1 MRLSDFDYALP
12 PDLIAQEPVP
22 RRDASRLLVL
32 ERGTG
37 QSTHRGFADI
47 AGLLRSGDVLVVN
60 DTRVLPAR
68 LFGAYEDGR
77 PVEVLFL
84 GPTDEGTW
92 EALVKP
98 AKFARQGRRLLLAS
112 GSLPATVEGAGSY
125 GRRRLRLPEG
135 ADLRSILATHGVMPL
150 PPYIKR
156 SVESREPRVENP
168 PPESGLGSRLSTLD
182 SERYQTV
189 YARVEGAVAAPT
201 AGLHFTPELLAR
213 LRESGVF
220 LAPLTLHVGP
230 GTFQPVRTEDVT
242 QHRMESE
249 WFRIPEETVLAIREA
264 KRQGHRVVAVGTT
277 CVRTLEFAA
286 AQAGGVHACEG
297 RADLFITPGYP
308 FRVVDALLTNFHLP
322 RSTLLMLVAAFAG
335 LETIRRAYTE
345 AIRMRY
351 RFYSYGDAMLI
362 L

>member
-1 MRLSDFDYALP
+1 MRLRDFEYELP
-12 PDLIAQEPVP
+12 PHLIAQAPAA

-32 ERGTG
+32 ERATG
-37 QSTHRGFADI
+37 RLSHRRFAEI
-47 AGLLRSGDVLVVN
+47 AGRLEAGDVLVVN

-68 LFGAYEDGR
+68 LFGAYRDGR

-84 GPTDEGTW
+84 GAAGERTW

-98 AKFARQGRRLLLAS
+98 AKHARDGQQLLLAAGALVATVVGQGGYGRRLL
-112 GSLPATVEGAGSY
+112 
-125 GRRRLRLPEG
+125 RLPDG
-135 ADLRSILATHGVMPL
+135 ADLAGAMQAHGVMPL

-156 SVESREPRVENP
+156 GAESREPRAERAL
-168 PPESGLGSRLSTLD
+168 PESALGAELSTLD

-201 AGLHFTPELLAR
+201 AGLHFTPELLDR
-213 LRESGVF
+213 LRQAGVV

-230 GTFQPVRTEDVT
+230 GTFQPVRSDEVSR
-242 QHRMESE
+242 HRMEPE
-249 WFRIPEETVLAIREA
+249 WFRIPEETARAVDGARTA
-264 KRQGHRVVAVGTT
+264 GRRVVAVGTT
-277 CVRTLEFAA
+277 CVRTLEYAA
-286 AQAGGVHACEG
+286 ARDGTVRGGEG
-297 RADLFITPGYP
+297 QADLFITPGYR

-322 RSTLLMLVAAFAG
+322 RSTLLMLVSAFAG
-335 LETIRRAYTE
+335 LETVRQAYAE
-345 AIRMRY
+345 AIREQY